1 MSYFFDGAMDS
12 LDKSF
17 SQPKYPLYSLN
28 LDDPRNEKEVLA
40 WLSSELGYLEQEN
53 ESRIRVMRRNLAL
66 YKGIQYQETE
76 TRLNDRDRGQDRAQV
91 IRKIVCNHLYDL
103 TKNRGSRL
111 IKFRPA
117 VAILPTND
125 ELGDKVAAKVT
136 KQLLDHI
143 WYESDFEG
151 KIQTQLVTNALVM
164 GESYLF
170 VLWNEDKGDLNPA
183 WVKASKEHGGKV
195 PVLDENGNE
204 TKDPQGNT
212 VYVERPV
219 RTGDVEYQVVLASE
233 VLLQKKKAF
242 VDVNYCFTREL
253 VSTQELRQLYPD
265 KASKI
270 KDMDDGQVYDYE
282 KMELRP
288 ARGEQM
294 VFTFWHKR
302 SSMMDKGRKI
312 VFLKDVI
319 LENTESPFSHDQLP
333 FIRFTDID
341 YPGELY
347 GVSFFENI
355 KQLTGTYN
363 NLTNMLLRNIVLASH
378 PKWMVPAGS
387 VSLDRLGN
395 DITIVQYKGPTPP
408 VLATAPTV
416 PGDVFNFREK
426 IKEEFQQISGV
437 FGVSRGEPPP
447 GIKAGVAL
455 QFLSEQESER
465 YNELVLKYND
475 LILNIAKMTLAVCGD
490 YYDESDERMIRV
502 IGKDNAWMT
511 KFFDVAYLE
520 KDYDI
525 RIQNTSALPRSIA
538 ARTQT
543 LLDLNERF
551 PNQFTGE
558 QVIDL
563 LDLGQS
569 EKFIDAATTAVRT
582 AQAENEELLKD
593 GKEAMPE
600 AQLAPQEF
608 ENHIVHWREHTR
620 TVQEYSFKFQTPKE
634 IQARMINHITAH
646 EMLMLDVAAKNPKFA
661 QELSTLALFPMFF
674 VAPVSM
680 PQGMEGGL
688 GAMGGADAIG
698 PMIQRVPGMPVNPEL
713 GGEAQLAS
721 MPEAPSV
728 EAQLGVGPSLTP
740 SAQV

>member
-1 MSYFFDGAMDS
+1 MSYFFDGALDT

-17 SQPKYPLYSLN
+17 SHPKYPLYSLD
-28 LDDPRNEKEVLA
+28 LDDSKNEPDVLR
-40 WLSSELGYLEQEN
+40 WLSSELGFLEQEN

-76 TRLNDRDRGQDRAQV
+76 TRLDARDRGTDRAQV
-91 IRKIVCNHLYDL
+91 VRKIVINMLYDL
-103 TKNRGSRL
+103 TKTKASRL
-111 IKFRPA
+111 IKFKPA

-136 KQLLDHI
+136 KQLLDHV

-170 VLWNEDKGDLNPA
+170 VLWDQDKGDLNPA
-183 WVKASKEHGGKV
+183 WVKASKENGGKV
-195 PVLDENGNE
+195 PVLNQDGLP

-212 VYVERPV
+212 VYIDRPV
-219 RTGDVEYQVVLASE
+219 RTGDIKYKVWLASE
-233 VLLQKKKAF
+233 VLLQKKRQF
-242 VDVNYCFTREL
+242 VDVDYCFTREL
-253 VSTQELRQLYPD
+253 VNTQELRQLYPD

-270 KDMDDGQVYDYE
+270 KDLDDAQVYDYE
-282 KMELRP
+282 KMQLSP
-288 ARGEQM
+288 ARGE
-294 VFTFWHKR
+294 VVVYTFWHRR
-302 SSMMDKGRKI
+302 SPMMDKGRKI

-319 LENTESPFSHDQLP
+319 LENIESPFSHDQLP
-333 FIRFTDID
+333 FVRFTDVE

-347 GVSFFENI
+347 GVSFFENC

-387 VSLDRLGN
+387 VALDRLGN
-395 DITIVQYKGPTPP
+395 DITIVQYKGPQPP
-408 VLATAPTV
+408 VLVTAPTV
-416 PGDVFNFREK
+416 PADVFGFREK
-426 IKEEFQQISGV
+426 IKEEAIQMSGV
-437 FGVSRGEPPP
+437 GQVARGETPP

-475 LILNIAKMTLAVCGD
+475 MILSISKITLAVCGD

-502 IGKDNAWMT
+502 IGKDNQWMT
-511 KFFDVAYLE
+511 KFFNVAYLE

-525 RIQNTSALPRSIA
+525 RVQNSSALPRSLA

-551 PNQFTGE
+551 PNQFTSE

-563 LDLGQS
+563 LDLGQAD
-569 EKFIDAATTAVRT
+569 KFIDAATVAVRT

-593 GKEAMPE
+593 VKEALSE
-600 AQLAPQEF
+600 EQLAPKEF
-608 ENHIVHWREHTR
+608 ENHVLHWREHTR
-620 TVQEYSFKFQTPKE
+620 VVQEYSFKYQIPWKVQQRV
-634 IQARMINHITAH
+634 IDHITAH
-646 EMLMLDVAAKNPKFA
+646 EMLMVDVAARNPRFA
-661 QELSTLALFPMFF
+661 EEVAKLSLFPMFYMPMPMA
-674 VAPVSM
+674 APTAVPEVPM
-680 PQGMEGGL
+680 AGQ
-688 GAMGGADAIG
+688 DAVG
-698 PMIQRVPGMPVNPEL
+698 PMIAPLSGMPVNPRA
-713 GGEAQLAS
+713 GGEENNPP
-721 MPEAPSV
+721 MPNIEQ
-728 EAQLGVGPSLTP
+728 QLGVGGPVPLT
-740 SAQV
+740 SGV